1 MEILEAF
8 DLTGSLRGAAEL
20 AGCDHKTVA
29 HWVAARDAAGG
40 GLPVAVRPRPMVDR
54 FAAKI
59 EELVERSRGKI
70 RADKAHEKLVAM
82 GYMGSERT
90 TRRAVAEAKRRW
102 RLEHGRR
109 YRPWIPEPGLWMQWD
124 YGDGPTVA
132 GRSTV
137 LFCAWLAWSRFRV
150 VLPLWDKT
158 MPSVVMALG
167 SGAETVRG
175 RADVR
180 VDRQRED
187 GVGRSGVRD
196 RGAQPAD
203 RVASAAITG

>member
-20 AGCDHKTVA
+20 AGCDRKTVA

-40 GLPVAVRPRPMVDR
+40 GLGVAVRPQPVVGP
-54 FAAKI
+54 FAGKV
-59 EELVERSRGKI
+59 EELVERSRGKV

-82 GYMGSERT
+82 GYLGSERT

-132 GRSTV
+132 GRATV
-137 LFCAWLAWSRFRV
+137 LFCGWLAWSRFRV

-158 MPSVVMALG
+158 MPG
-167 SGAETVRG
+167 G
-175 RADVR
+175 
-180 VDRQRED
+180 D
-187 GVGRSGVRD
+187 GVGSDV
-196 RGAQPAD
+196 
-203 RVASAAITG
+203 ITG